1 MSEVLIP
8 CVACRGTGQIG
19 VNPCPACSGAGEV
32 DAFAKWGVTE
42 AHSIAMLRLIA
53 DIGDKVKDLKEKVDE
68 IKEVVDAL

>member
-1 MSEVLIP
+1 
-8 CVACRGTGQIG
+8 
-19 VNPCPACSGAGEV
+19 V